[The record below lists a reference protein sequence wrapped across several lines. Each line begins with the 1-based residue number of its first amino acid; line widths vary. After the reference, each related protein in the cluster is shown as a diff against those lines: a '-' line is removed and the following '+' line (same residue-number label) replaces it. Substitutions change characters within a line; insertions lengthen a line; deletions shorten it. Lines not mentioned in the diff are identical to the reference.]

1 MYICIWEFT
10 KQMMERSWD
19 RLQHEARIGLLVAGV
34 AGARAGVGVAGVAA
48 AAGVVWCRCWC

>member
-1 MYICIWEFT
+1 
-10 KQMMERSWD
+10 MMERSWD

-34 AGARAGVGVAGVAA
+34 AGARAGVAGVAA